1 MGLFSLKSSHPLAKG
16 QERERLL
23 KLLSSG
29 DALTAL
35 KEATDWLKTLSDAA
49 GMSFALRSTLIT
61 QIDNA
66 AQRPARVL
74 SRVYL
79 TTPQLSEQEALK
91 LWRASRGFW
100 AQLGATY
107 SACLADFA
115 RSSER
120 AESNR
125 VELTR
130 ITVRLIRAYAVRLQ
144 WNQYCY
150 WPVSDVFWQNIGRG
164 YLYALDNDYQ
174 RREISAHPGDR
185 EQTTVER
192 EYLRALVFHV
202 SATDGLLPIE
212 IEIAGGLINR
222 LSEWF
227 EISAEPQAGYTYSVD
242 PEQRSAPSRIVGKLE
257 PSLSRIYFS
266 PVAALAPL
274 QRLQERLERGELPQ
288 EMDLARYQSPHI
300 VLPVVRHLAA
310 CWGEQPRSREHGRYK
325 ANMSVTAVSGL
336 NTIRRCLV
344 WPALAQNMTKKWTIK
359 NVSLNGFQARVPV
372 EPEKPLRIGTL
383 LGIQR
388 EDRHGWLV
396 GVVRRASRESE
407 IRGLAG
413 VEVLSKSPI
422 AVNAEL
428 NGPVEAL
435 LLDPPEEGVTVRL
448 IVREV
453 AESWDGPMRCA
464 VLGTTFG
471 LVLVEL
477 LERGADF
484 SLVRCRVIEQS

>member
-16 QERERLL
+16 QERGRLL
-23 KLLSSG
+23 KLLTSG

-35 KEATDWLKTLSDAA
+35 KEATDWLRSLSDAQ
-49 GMSFALRSTLIT
+49 GMAFALRSTLIS

-79 TTPQLSEQEALK
+79 TTPQLSEQEASM

-100 AQLGATY
+100 AQLGAAY

-120 AESNR
+120 AETNR

-130 ITVRLIRAYAVRLQ
+130 ITVRLMRAYAVRLQ

-150 WPVSDVFWQNIGRG
+150 WPVTDVFWQNIGRG
-164 YLYALDNDYQ
+164 YFYALDNDYL
-174 RREISAHPGDR
+174 RRETSAHPGDR

-192 EYLRALVFHV
+192 EYLRALVFQI
-202 SATDGLLPIE
+202 SATDSLLPLE
-212 IEIAGGLINR
+212 IEIAAGLIAR

-227 EISAEPQAGYTYSVD
+227 EISSEPLAGYAYSVD
-242 PEQRSAPSRIVGKLE
+242 PEQRSAPSRIIGKPE

-274 QRLQERLERGELPQ
+274 QRLQERLERGDLPQ
-288 EMDLARYQSPHI
+288 DMDLARYQSTHI

-310 CWGEQPRSREHGRYK
+310 CWGEQPRGREYGRYR
-325 ANMSVTAVSGL
+325 ANMSVTVVSGL
-336 NTIRRCLV
+336 KTIRRCLV
-344 WPALAQNMTKKWTIK
+344 WPALAQSMTKKWIIK
-359 NVSLNGFQARVPV
+359 NVSLSGFQARVPI
-372 EPEKPLRIGTL
+372 EPDKQLRIGTL
-383 LGIQR
+383 LGVQR
-388 EDRHGWLV
+388 EDHHGWLI

-407 IRGLAG
+407 LRGLAG
-413 VEVLSKSPI
+413 VEVLSKNPI
-422 AVNAEL
+422 EVNAEL
-428 NGPVEAL
+428 NGQVEAL

-448 IVREV
+448 VVREF
-453 AESWDGPMRCA
+453 AEAWDRPMRCA

-471 LVLVEL
+471 LVVVEV

-484 SLVRCRVIEQS
+484 TLLRCRVVDYS

>member
-1 MGLFSLKSSHPLAKG
+1 
-16 QERERLL
+16 
-23 KLLSSG
+23 
-29 DALTAL
+29 
-35 KEATDWLKTLSDAA
+35 
-49 GMSFALRSTLIT
+49 MSFALRSSLIS

-66 AQRPARVL
+66 AQRPTRVL

-79 TTPQLSEQEALK
+79 TTPQLSEQEASM
-91 LWRASRGFW
+91 LWRTSRGFW
-100 AQLGATY
+100 AQLGAAY

-120 AESNR
+120 AENNR

-130 ITVRLIRAYAVRLQ
+130 LTVRLMRAYAVRLR

-150 WPVSDVFWQNIGRG
+150 WPVTDVFWQNIGRG
-164 YLYALDNDYQ
+164 YLYALDNEYL
-174 RREISAHPGDR
+174 RREVSAHPGDR

-192 EYLRALVFHV
+192 EYLRALVFQV
-202 SATDGLLPIE
+202 SATDSLLPLE
-212 IEIAGGLINR
+212 IEIASGLISH

-227 EISAEPQAGYTYSVD
+227 EISSEPLAGYAYSVD
-242 PEQRSAPSRIVGKLE
+242 PEQRSAPSRITGRLA

-274 QRLQERLERGELPQ
+274 HRLRERLERGELPQ
-288 EMDLARYQSPHI
+288 EMDLARYQSPHA

-310 CWGEQPRSREHGRYK
+310 CWGEQPRSREHGRYR
-325 ANMSVTAVSGL
+325 ASMSVIVVSGL
-336 NTIRRCLV
+336 DTIRRCLV
-344 WPALAQNMTKKWTIK
+344 WPALAQNMTKKWNIK

-372 EPEKPLRIGTL
+372 DPDKQLRIGTL

-388 EDRHGWLV
+388 EDRHGWLI

-407 IRGLAG
+407 IQGLAG
-413 VEVLSKSPI
+413 VEVLSKTPI

-428 NGPVEAL
+428 NGQVEAL
-435 LLDPPEEGVTVRL
+435 LLDPPEERVTVRL
-448 IVREV
+448 VVREV
-453 AESWDGPMRCA
+453 PEDWDRPMRCA
-464 VLGTTFG
+464 VLGMTFG
-471 LVLVEL
+471 LVQVEV

-484 SLVRCRVIEQS
+484 TLLRCRVVDYT